1 MPFFI
6 FVGVCSLF
14 AVLGISLLHKIQRL
28 RELGDKVTALNFSL
42 EEMDEQAKL
51 IMRTDMELNKA
62 QEELD
67 KKISG
72 LDTLQKLS
80 REIST
85 TLEEKQ
91 IFKKINNQHVEELGF
106 EKSLAFLWKT
116 LEREFQL
123 YLCIGYSP
131 DESVK
136 IKAAIN
142 ANKDYFLD
150 LIKSGSTASSEFI
163 TEGALSKNMINQL
176 FLVHAFIICPVL
188 AQEGD
193 QGFIFV
199 GTQNVETP
207 ITKGDQE
214 FISILA
220 NQIGQTLDNARLFE
234 KTYKSQQELEIKV
247 EERTHQL
254 TQALEEVK
262 KISKRKSDFIS
273 SVSHEIRTPLTSI
286 KGYAAI
292 LLTNKLGALPEEI
305 RSRLE
310 KINRHS
316 DELVHMVNDLLD
328 ISRIESGKV
337 EIRKETLS
345 LKTISDKVA
354 DLFSEQLKTK
364 NISFSSNIPDDCQEI
379 LADRGQIDRVFINL
393 VGNALK
399 FTPQNGKISINANCA
414 NKTIQIDV
422 KDTGFGIP
430 QDAQESIFEEFF
442 RVENTINQEV
452 KGTGLG
458 LTLVKHIIDAHQGRI
473 WVKSKVGEG
482 STFSFTLK
490 ASE

>member
-1 MPFFI
+1 MPYVFFGLCLI
-6 FVGVCSLF
+6 L
-14 AVLGISLLHKIQRL
+14 AILGISLLNKIQRL
-28 RELGDKVTALNFSL
+28 KELGEKVAALNFSL

-72 LDTLQKLS
+72 LDILQKLS

-91 IFKKINNQHVEELGF
+91 IFKKINNQYVEELGF
-106 EKSLAFLWKT
+106 EKSLAFLWKS

-123 YLCIGYSP
+123 YLCLGYSQ
-131 DESVK
+131 DESLK
-136 IKAAIN
+136 IKAAVS

-150 LIKSGSTASSEFI
+150 LIKSGATASSEFVPA
-163 TEGALSKNMINQL
+163 GALSKIKINQI
-176 FLVHAFIICPVL
+176 FLVHSFIICPVL

-199 GTQNVETP
+199 GTQNIESST
-207 ITKGDQE
+207 TKGDLE

-234 KTYKSQQELEIKV
+234 KTWRSQQELELKV
-247 EERTHQL
+247 EERTRQL
-254 TQALEEVK
+254 TGALEEVK

-273 SVSHEIRTPLTSI
+273 SVSHEIRTPLTSV

-292 LLTNKLGALPEEI
+292 LLSSKLGALPEEV
-305 RSRLE
+305 RVRLE

-337 EIRKETLS
+337 EIKKEPLS
-345 LKTISDKVA
+345 LRAIAEKISD
-354 DLFSEQLKTK
+354 LFAEQFKTK
-364 NISFSSNIPDDCQEI
+364 NITFSSNIPEDCREI
-379 LADRGQIDRVFINL
+379 SADRSQIERVFMNL

-399 FTPQNGKISINANCA
+399 FTPQNGKIDIGASRLNNV
-414 NKTIQIDV
+414 IQINI

-430 QDAQESIFEEFF
+430 EDAQEAIFEEFY
-442 RVENTINQEV
+442 RVDNTINQEV

-458 LTLVKHIIDAHQGRI
+458 LTLVKHIIEAHQGKI

-482 STFSFTLK
+482 STFSFTLN
-490 ASE
+490 AA

>member
-1 MPFFI
+1 MGILLI
-6 FVGVCSLF
+6 FTI
-14 AVLGISLLHKIQRL
+14 LGISLVYKIQRL
-28 RELGDKVTALNFSL
+28 KELNEKITALNFSL

-67 KKISG
+67 KKVSG

-91 IFKKINNQHVEELGF
+91 IFKKINNQHVEVLGF
-106 EKSLAFLWKT
+106 ERSLAFLWKS

-123 YLCIGYSP
+123 YLCLGYSQE
-131 DESVK
+131 ESIK
-136 IKAAIN
+136 INTAIN
-142 ANKDYFLD
+142 THKDYFLD
-150 LIKSGSTASSEFI
+150 LINSGSTASSEFI
-163 TEGALSKNMINQL
+163 TKGTLSKTEINQL
-176 FLVHAFIICPVL
+176 FLVRSFIICPVL
-188 AQEGD
+188 VQEGSP
-193 QGFIFV
+193 GFIFV
-199 GTQNVETP
+199 GTQNIEAA

-234 KTYKSQQELEIKV
+234 KTYKSQQELELKV
-247 EERTHQL
+247 KERTYQL
-254 TQALEEVK
+254 TEALEEVK

-292 LLTNKLGALPEEI
+292 LLAGKLGALPEEI
-305 RSRLE
+305 QNRLE

-328 ISRIESGKV
+328 ISRIESGKM

-345 LKTISDKVA
+345 LNTITDKIA
-354 DLFSEQLKTK
+354 DLFSEQFKTK
-364 NISFSSNIPDDCQEI
+364 NIIFSSNIPDNCQEI
-379 LADRGQIDRVFINL
+379 FADRGQIERVFVNL
-393 VGNALK
+393 IGNALK
-399 FTPQNGKISINANCA
+399 FTPLNGKISIHANRA
-414 NKTIQIDV
+414 NKIIQIDV
-422 KDTGFGIP
+422 IDSGFGIP

-442 RVENTINQEV
+442 RVDNTINQET

-458 LTLVKHIIDAHQGRI
+458 LTLVKHIIEAHQGKI
-473 WVKSKVGEG
+473 WVNSKIGEG

-490 ASE
+490 ISE